1 MMVSGFDQGPGDCMD
16 RKEYRP
22 LTVPKLSWNKELMSA
37 TYGEL
42 TAQPLEPG
50 FGITLGNA
58 LRRTLLGGVE
68 GSAVTSVIIKGVTN
82 EFSPLTGVVEDTM
95 QVILNIKEIVIRNT
109 EGKPGKMHLS
119 VTGSGQARVSQIQAD
134 PHLELVNTDH
144 IIAHIADGGQL
155 DIEMFVET
163 GRGYRAAQWPTNQP
177 LQEDSRIYLDA
188 MFSPIQKVTFD
199 VEKTR
204 VGGEI
209 DYDRLILRVHTDG
222 SENPVDVVHY
232 TVSVLRSQLEHF
244 LVTTEIPFNQISV
257 EPIHQASAELAG
269 SDRTSFASLPV
280 DLLLK
285 PIDELEL
292 SVRAHNCLINAGI
305 KRVLDLVNLSEDEGL
320 KIKNFGR
327 KSLTEVKESMKAF
340 GLSFGMNIKEKDLQK
355 MIHDAE
361 HKE

>member
-1 MMVSGFDQGPGDCMD
+1 MD
-16 RKEYRP
+16 SKKYRP
-22 LTVPKLSWNKELMSA
+22 LTVPKLSWNKKLINV
-37 TYGEL
+37 TFGEL

-58 LRRTLLGGVE
+58 LRRALLGGVE
-68 GSAVTSVIIKGVTN
+68 GSAVTSVTIKGVTN
-82 EFSPLTGVVEDTM
+82 EFSPLTGVVEDAM

-109 EGKPGKMHLS
+109 EGKPGTMRLH
-119 VTGSGQARVSQIQAD
+119 VTGAGQARVADIQAD
-134 PHLELVNTDH
+134 SHLELVNTDH
-144 IIAHIADGGQL
+144 VIANIADGGEL

-163 GRGYRAAQWPTNQP
+163 GRGYRAAQWPVGQA
-177 LQEDSRIYLDA
+177 LQEDGRIYLDA
-188 MFSPIQKVTFD
+188 MFSPIRKVTFD

-222 SENPVDVVHY
+222 SENPVDVIHY
-232 TVSVLRSQLEHF
+232 AVSVLRSQLEYF
-244 LVTTEIPFNQISV
+244 LISTEIPFNEISAV
-257 EPIHQASAELAG
+257 PVDVVVPESTGNERP
-269 SDRTSFASLPV
+269 SFASIPV

-305 KRVLDLVNLSEDEGL
+305 KRVIDLVNLSEEDGL

-355 MIHDAE
+355 MLHDAQMSE
-361 HKE
+361 